1 MEKNSIITVLLT
13 TSLMLWTLADADS
26 SRFIVKKQISVP
38 NGSSENALIM
48 KKDAD
53 EKAGARILK
62 VAQNL
67 RLSPS
72 LPSSSPPFYPPTTA
86 APQPI
91 FPPANPPSSLPKP
104 VTPSKNAPESG
115 ITNPRTGEFYPGTF
129 GGVTNP
135 RTGVFLPK
143 VEGGY
148 LNPETG
154 EVIPKQ

>member
-1 MEKNSIITVLLT
+1 MEKNLIIIVLLPA
-13 TSLMLWTLADADS
+13 SLMLWTLAAADS
-26 SRFIVKKQISVP
+26 SRLILKKQISVP
-38 NGSSENALIM
+38 YGYSENALIM

-53 EKAGARILK
+53 EKADARILS

-72 LPSSSPPFYPPTTA
+72 LPSSPPPFYPPTIA
-86 APQPI
+86 APQPVP
-91 FPPANPPSSLPKP
+91 PPANPPSPVPKP
-104 VTPSKNAPESG
+104 LTPSKNAPESG

-135 RTGVFLPK
+135 RTGAFLPK

>member
-1 MEKNSIITVLLT
+1 MKKNLIIIVSLIA
-13 TSLMLWTLADADS
+13 SLMLSTSAAVDS
-26 SRFIVKKQISVP
+26 
-38 NGSSENALIM
+38 NGGE
-48 KKDAD
+48 
-53 EKAGARILK
+53 RILK

-67 RLSPS
+67 RFPQS
-72 LPSSSPPFYPPTTA
+72 LPSSPAPLYPPIIAPPQPVSPPT
-86 APQPI
+86 
-91 FPPANPPSSLPKP
+91 NPPPPSPKP
-104 VTPSKNAPESG
+104 VIPSKNAPESG